1 MNDEQKRPRR
11 VPVWMLIVI
20 IVCMLPALAF
30 PSLLYL
36 TATDSPA
43 RTLAWFYPFYV
54 LASGISAYICYSERR
69 EISWILLVLMIL
81 SHLAMWLLVLYPQS

>member
-1 MNDEQKRPRR
+1 
-11 VPVWMLIVI
+11 
-20 IVCMLPALAF
+20 MLPAIAF

-36 TATDSPA
+36 TATDSAA

-54 LASGISAYICYSERR
+54 LASGISAYICYPERR